1 MRRKQRY
8 LIFWMV
14 VGALIGV
21 VAMVLIER
29 AGIPNFVGGGVIGML
44 GGAVYQLG
52 RYGW

>member
-1 MRRKQRY
+1 MRPKQRY

-29 AGIPNFVGGGVIGML
+29 AGIPNFDSLVKTRFEEVPAI
-44 GGAVYQLG
+44 
-52 RYGW
+52 